1 MNTFLNYLVPGLTNG
16 STYAIIALGLVLTY
30 KTTGV
35 LNFAHGGFAA
45 AGAYLFYQV
54 RVNNDLPWFW
64 AMLIA
69 LTLVGVGGGL
79 LMAGLGALLQ
89 EVPDVLVVAATVGLL
104 VFLQSLMT
112 AIYGRSTILFDAYLP
127 QDVVF
132 TAGDVRV
139 AYDDLIKIGFA
150 IVSGIAL
157 ALVFGKTRTGKET
170 AAVVDDPHLL
180 SLHRVNPFVV
190 RCRAWVLGISFSA
203 LAGMFLAPVLGIS
216 ADTMVLLVIAAYGAA
231 AVGLFK
237 NLPLTIVGAFTIG
250 ILVAYLPSQTSGSSH
265 HFIAT
270 LPQQIPFIV
279 LFGVFLVT
287 PRRFLQELG
296 VRRVHPLRPIR
307 EFAPRVNAAGL
318 TGLTVFLATA
328 PFWVSDADINQWAS
342 GLGYA
347 IVFAALSLLVWIS
360 GQVSLAS
367 MAFAAIGAATTGHM
381 LGHGLSW
388 PVAVLIGALATLP
401 FGIVIAIPSIRLAG
415 VYVAVATFG
424 FGIVIQE
431 VVYPMSAFFGEIQR
445 RVDVPR
451 PVILGIDFTSNNAY
465 YFLALVTLGLVLS
478 LILAIRRSRL
488 SLLLRAMSSS
498 PNAVEVHGANV
509 TLMKVTVF
517 CISAALF
524 AVGGATIAGVP
535 QSASGTIQGSYNYTV
550 SLVLIAVLTVTG
562 RRPVLSPIIAAALY
576 QVIRVYPPF
585 DTKTFIDYQGVI
597 FGVAAVIIAILPAT
611 DFGKTA
617 HGKRQMGG
625 RGGGEARPEGR
636 MRRKDLTRQGAPA
649 VVPAPDAVHR

>member
-45 AGAYLFYQV
+45 AGAYLFYQFRV
-54 RVNNDLPWFW
+54 RNDMPWFW

-69 LTLVGVGGGL
+69 LLIVGIGGGL

-89 EVPDVLVVAATVGLL
+89 EAPDVLVVAATVGLL

-112 AIYGRSTILFDAYLP
+112 AIYGNSTILFNTYLP
-127 QDVVF
+127 QKIVF

-139 AYDDLIKIGFA
+139 SYDDLIKIGFA
-150 IVSGIAL
+150 IVSAIVL
-157 ALVFGKTRTGKET
+157 ALVFGKTRIGKET
-170 AAVVDDPHLL
+170 TAVVDDPHLL

-190 RCRAWVLGISFSA
+190 QGRAWVLGITFSA

-237 NLPLTIVGAFTIG
+237 SLPLTIVGAFTIG
-250 ILVAYLPSQTSGSSH
+250 ILVAYLPSQTSGSSRNY
-265 HFIAT
+265 INT

-287 PRRFLQELG
+287 PSRFLQDLG
-296 VRRVHPLRPIR
+296 VRTVRPLAPIR
-307 EFAPRVNAAGL
+307 QFAPSVNATGIA
-318 TGLTVFLATA
+318 GLTVFLATA
-328 PFWVSDADINQWAS
+328 PIWVSEADINQWAS

-347 IVFAALSLLVWIS
+347 IVFAALGLLVWTS

-381 LGHGLSW
+381 LSHGLSW
-388 PVAVLIGALATLP
+388 PVAVLIGALVTLP

-424 FGIVIQE
+424 FGIVIQQ

-451 PVILGIDFTSNNAY
+451 PVILGVDFTSNNAY
-465 YFLALVTLGLVLS
+465 YFLALITLGLVLA

-488 SLLLRAMSSS
+488 CLLLRAMSSS
-498 PNAVEVHGANV
+498 PTAVEVHGASV

-550 SLVLIAVLTVTG
+550 SLVMIAVLTVTG
-562 RRPVLSPIIAAALY
+562 RRPVLSPIVAAVLY

-597 FGVAAVIIAILPAT
+597 FGVAAVVIAILPAT
-611 DFGKTA
+611 DFKKLRTA
-617 HGKRQMGG
+617 IGAESRALSNQAGISSQ
-625 RGGGEARPEGR
+625 ARELRPR
-636 MRRKDLTRQGAPA
+636 AK
-649 VVPAPDAVHR
+649 V